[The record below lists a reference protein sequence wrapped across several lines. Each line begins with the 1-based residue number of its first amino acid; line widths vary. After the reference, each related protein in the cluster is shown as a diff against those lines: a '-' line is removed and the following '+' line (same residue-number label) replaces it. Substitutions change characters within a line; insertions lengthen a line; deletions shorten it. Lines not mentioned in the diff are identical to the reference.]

1 MTKILIVEDEPIV
14 AEAMSMVLAGA
25 GHQIVGIAA
34 DADSAIWRAAAAQPD
49 LVLMD
54 IKLAN
59 NGDGIEAARR
69 LQADR
74 PVPVIFVS
82 SYLDSRTRER
92 AAVVRPVGYL
102 VKPYSPQ
109 KLLEIVS
116 ALSA

>member
-1 MTKILIVEDEPIV
+1 
-14 AEAMSMVLAGA
+14 MVLAGA

-59 NGDGIEAARR
+59 NSDGIEAARR